1 LQYFKR
7 GYEDLYVLRFGKFFA
22 GLLWK
27 VRRKVPKRSNNTRHR
42 LSFAEDLIENLPI
55 GMMLLNKKGKVLRM
69 NKKQEEASRIS
80 REKILGKTFAEA
92 FPKTLE
98 QGLKKHYENLLK
110 RRTPFDITI
119 DRYIPQYYSRQI
131 TYRAR
136 GASFSSG
143 KHFMLLHEHAEE
155 LGQEKRLVEKRTKEL
170 QESKNFL
177 ESLIDS
183 SPNIVISTD
192 HSGRILIF
200 NKTAETIFGYLEKE
214 VMKRKMDFLFTAGQP
229 GLNRKNAASIPGEVV
244 FVRKDQTTF
253 PALIRLFDIKNTRG
267 KSIATLYL
275 ISDLTEKKEMEERL
289 HLSEKLALYSE
300 LMGGIAHQ
308 LNNPLIGVVNFSEML
323 LKEMADG
330 APEKELAETISRAG
344 KECLRIITS
353 VLNCIKDPNL
363 TFSKT
368 DIHEVLSDSLEALRK
383 QFGERLRNIS
393 ILTRWHPEISPI
405 LGDGIQLKQCFLNIM
420 INAIQALPER
430 GSLNIETQYDEVTKV
445 VKIIFTDTGIGIPKE
460 YLNKIFLPF
469 ISLKRNGGRHGLGL
483 SFAYQIVKNHGGHI
497 EVESKEGIGST
508 FTIALP
514 SS

>member
-1 LQYFKR
+1 MPKR
-7 GYEDLYVLRFGKFFA
+7 GNI
-22 GLLWK
+22 
-27 VRRKVPKRSNNTRHR
+27 SRHR

-98 QGLKKHYENLLK
+98 QGLKKPYENLLK
-110 RRTPFDITI
+110 RGTPFDITI
-119 DRYIPQYYSRQI
+119 DRYIPQYYPWQI

-143 KHFMLLHEHAEE
+143 RHFMLLHEHAEE

-200 NKTAETIFGYLEKE
+200 NKAAETIFGYREKE
-214 VMKRKMDFLFTAGQP
+214 VMKKKIDFLFTIGQT
-229 GLNRKNAASIPGEVV
+229 GLNRKKANIQGEVV
-244 FVRKDQTTF
+244 CLRKDQTTF
-253 PALIRLFDIKNTRG
+253 PALIRLFDIQNTRG

-330 APEKELAETISRAG
+330 AHGKELAETISRAG

-368 DIHEVLSDSLEALRK
+368 DIHEVLSDSLRALRE

-393 ILTRWHPEISPI
+393 IRTRWHPEISPI
-405 LGDGIQLKQCFLNIM
+405 LGDEIQLKQCILNIM
-420 INAIQALPER
+420 INAIQALPDG
-430 GSLNIETQYDEVTKV
+430 GSLNIETQYDEVTKA
-445 VKIIFTDTGIGIPKE
+445 VKIIFSDTGIGIPRE

-469 ISLKRNGGRHGLGL
+469 ISLRKNEGRHGLGL

-497 EVESKEGIGST
+497 EVESQEGIGST